1 MGDSAI
7 RVVGLQRMTP
17 PNLSQEGIEVQ
28 QQVQRHL
35 GRCLMRIQQY
45 EHIAKALA
53 AHADIAGPANELLT
67 IQGKRIEKAATAS
80 LGTVVKGEGTA
91 FTNLLTLFTANE
103 QEGDTRDDNKRPA
116 DQIFFS
122 TRFRIE
128 LTPEDYEAKV
138 RELDVFVALRNRLVH
153 HFMDDFD
160 IFSDAGCAAALQ
172 HLHESYVEIDGQ
184 FNKLLEHA
192 KHFDE
197 TRQRYAAFMQ
207 TPELMAILA
216 GDSDEFPN
224 EIRF

>member
-7 RVVGLQRMTP
+7 RVVGPQRMTP
-17 PNLSQEGIEVQ
+17 PHLSQEGIEVQ

-80 LGTVVKGEGTA
+80 LGTLVKGEGTA
-91 FTNLLTLFTANE
+91 FTNLRTLFTANE

-160 IFSDAGCAAALQ
+160 IFSDEGCERALQ
-172 HLHESYVEIDGQ
+172 HLHASYAEIDRQ
-184 FNKLLEHA
+184 FLLLQNDA
-192 KHFDE
+192 KTLDQA
-197 TRQRYAAFMQ
+197 RQHMAAMMRTPEFMQ
-207 TPELMAILA
+207 TLRGEVPE
-216 GDSDEFPN
+216 
-224 EIRF
+224 